1 MTAFSRFPQAWILRL
16 TVPPADRITFHAS
29 HIQSL
34 QFKEGDLVCGLY
46 RVQERTPS
54 KAVLELLFKGEV
66 SGRMVIRFWED
77 GEDVVFCTETIMWTR
92 KVNAGQGKRV
102 IVPLENPMLKFLHEM
117 AAWWLIDSGVTYL
130 LDLKGNSPLEA
141 NQPSLT
147 SDSKYIPL
155 EGDTAN
161 FPIISNAMVIQSMR
175 RSGYCSG
182 WDADISGSD
191 ARPASLKS
199 RVGKTCRLGRRRKHS
214 GGNAHN
220 HSSAV
225 PHNVSGLDS
234 RITTRYKDIAA
245 ATEEDPGYEA
255 EDDERG
261 RTTLKS
267 RRYSPLSLG
276 RIYELPGSFPE
287 PDESAYDTAPE
298 DTASPS
304 EEGSSDLS
312 HERLLTAMEAT
323 VCLILDKKCDLLFW
337 VPTCPSLAL

>member
-1 MTAFSRFPQAWILRL
+1 MICPYNSKMPSLLYVSSVLLATSSATVTYLYFLHRSLGHRIHHEFHQSELPDSVSTILSLPVEVSRGEYRTFYDHASRRVARKLLPAQKLEDLFTLLLRRNMTAFSRFPQAWILRL

-141 NQPSLT
+141 
-147 SDSKYIPL
+147 
-155 EGDTAN
+155 
-161 FPIISNAMVIQSMR
+161 
-175 RSGYCSG
+175 
-182 WDADISGSD
+182 
-191 ARPASLKS
+191 
-199 RVGKTCRLGRRRKHS
+199 
-214 GGNAHN
+214 
-220 HSSAV
+220 SS
-225 PHNVSGLDS
+225 
-234 RITTRYKDIAA
+234 
-245 ATEEDPGYEA
+245 
-255 EDDERG
+255 
-261 RTTLKS
+261 
-267 RRYSPLSLG
+267 
-276 RIYELPGSFPE
+276 
-287 PDESAYDTAPE
+287 
-298 DTASPS
+298 
-304 EEGSSDLS
+304 
-312 HERLLTAMEAT
+312 
-323 VCLILDKKCDLLFW
+323 
-337 VPTCPSLAL
+337 